1 MLSLPVLVFSVVAH
15 EYAHG
20 VVALSQGDPTAARLG
35 RLTLNPVPHTDLWLT
50 ILLPTLLWFGS
61 GGQFTFGG
69 AKPVPVDPRNFRD
82 PRWSDVLVSA
92 AGVVTNALL
101 ALAAALVFVIVGL
114 VARAWPDAAPAADV
128 VQRMMTWGI
137 WLNLM
142 LAVFNL
148 IPVPPLDG
156 SHLLFHLL
164 PARIG
169 TAYRRFARFGVIP
182 LLVLMVFFPGG
193 ISVLLSPARWGASRL
208 LELVVPFAA
217 GTGWNIFG

>member
-1 MLSLPVLVFSVVAH
+1 MLALPVLVFSVVAH

-20 VVALSQGDPTAARLG
+20 AVALSQGDPTAARLG

-50 ILLPTLLWFGS
+50 ILLPALLWFGS

-69 AKPVPVDPRNFRD
+69 AKPIPVDPRNFRD

-101 ALAAALVFVIVGL
+101 ALAAALVFLLVGL
-114 VARAWPDAAPAADV
+114 VARTWPDAVPAVDV
-128 VQRMMTWGI
+128 IQRMMTWGI

-156 SHLLFHLL
+156 SHLLYHLL
-164 PARIG
+164 PTRIG
-169 TAYRRFARFGVIP
+169 IAYRRFARFGVIP
-182 LLVLMVFFPGG
+182 LLLLMVFYPGG
-193 ISVLLSPARWGASRL
+193 ISILLAPARWGVSWL
-208 LELVVPFAA
+208 LGLVVPFAA